1 MIVMENLTEVIE
13 EYNKD
18 LDMIPDMYQTVG
30 AGKARNLSG
39 LLYENF
45 ITNICKIFNLDARK
59 DDYKISEMING
70 FQVTNLQVDKH
81 IYKNNVLKKL
91 VESKT
96 YLDVCYLKRAVDD
109 MIDLY
114 FSPEVNDKVEYAIFT
129 GQKCLAENSMNFH
142 MEKFKR
148 RTGKTLKI
156 FVFNKNK
163 KRNAKRGI
171 YMKEYKDDF
180 SIDME
185 VVKEFVKWLNK

>member
-1 MIVMENLTEVIE
+1 MSKMEKLTEVIE

-18 LDMIPDMYQTVG
+18 LDMIPDMYQTEG
-30 AGKARNLSG
+30 AGKSRNLSG

-59 DDYKISEMING
+59 NDHKISEMING
-70 FQVTNLQVDKH
+70 FQVKNLQVDKH

-96 YLDVCYLKRAVDD
+96 YLDLSFLKRAVGD
-109 MIDLY
+109 MTDLY
-114 FSPEVNDKVEYAIFT
+114 FSPEVDDKVEYAIFT
-129 GQKCLAENSMNFH
+129 GQKCLDENSLNFH
-142 MEKFKR
+142 MEKFKI

-163 KRNAKRGI
+163 IRNPKKAI
-171 YMKEYKDDF
+171 YMKKYKDDF